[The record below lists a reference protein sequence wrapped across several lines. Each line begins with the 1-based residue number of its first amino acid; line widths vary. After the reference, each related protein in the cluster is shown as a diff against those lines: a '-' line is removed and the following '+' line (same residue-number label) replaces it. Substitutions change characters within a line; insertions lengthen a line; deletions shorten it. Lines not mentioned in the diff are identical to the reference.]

1 MAAREKLIAK
11 IVELELEMFLAVPAD
26 GIYSCQQEPDGFG
39 LHRRAQFSIW
49 SEDTLQSYLDDLY
62 RAKEDG
68 KNLMTIK
75 YARMEDLIPRE
86 NRNSR
91 IDEIVTVQCRWQRE
105 MIDTYPYL
113 MAGARP
119 LTRSDDANYNT
130 SFEIYLRGE
139 LETYSEETLALLHR
153 DILKLKKSGVN
164 GSEIIY
170 EHLAKELRYDSFE
183 AADRA
188 QKRRRERS
196 SIENPLPK

>member
-1 MAAREKLIAK
+1 MAARERLIAK

-26 GIYSCQQEPDGFG
+26 NIYSCQQDPDGFG

-62 RAKEDG
+62 HAKEDG
-68 KNLMTIK
+68 INLMTIK

-86 NRNSR
+86 NRNPR
-91 IDEIVTVQCRWQRE
+91 IDEIITIQCRWQQE
-105 MIDTYPYL
+105 MVDAYPYL

-119 LTRSDDANYNT
+119 LSLSDDANHNT

-139 LETYSEETLALLHR
+139 LETYSEVTLALLHR
-153 DILKLKKSGVN
+153 DILELRKLGLN
-164 GSEIIY
+164 GSEKIY
-170 EHLAKELRYDSFE
+170 EHLVKELGYDSVK

-188 QKRRRERS
+188 QKQRLE
-196 SIENPLPK
+196 